1 MVARLQH
8 GTATATSRSL
18 FCCSLRPS
26 FFFAWHFAGLASN
39 PLRLFFFLFCP
50 FSRGSSQEFTNK
62 VITLW
67 YRPPELLLGATRYGF
82 AVDIWSAGCILAELV
97 LGRPLFTGKTEM
109 DQLKLIFDMVGTP
122 TTRSWPGITDLKL
135 LRTGDV
141 SIDGDS
147 NRKRPKLR
155 ERYLTKM
162 NANAPGA
169 VNLVEKLLEC
179 DPSKRLTASR
189 ALDHRYFFQEPRA
202 PDQPEELGEMK
213 LAEGGS
219 FHEFQTKKKR
229 KEAKAQAEKIKQAA
243 LDGGHTAKQAQEE
256 FDACYRGIMEKVA
269 QEGLALANAAAKN
282 SAGVEQIAEGDTR
295 ELQDERGRDVNNDQH
310 REKYRSSRSDR
321 SPDRRTSNSRS
332 SRERDYRDS
341 SSRGK
346 ERRPSSSRHE
356 SDRERSRDMSEKE
369 KNRDGSKEMDNKER
383 SRSSRRSS
391 ESEDRKKKRRREGEK
406 KSKDSTMMDTE
417 NSEQAK
423 ETAVE
428 KPQSEQNEDGEKKRS
443 DRPRDRSRDDDSR
456 KERRDRDRDRDHRRR
471 SKEREGRSRDSD
483 RDRASSGRSRD
494 DKKRKSRNRSRSTE
508 RDGSPGRSR
517 DDRHHRQRRERE
529 HPRHERDRD
538 RRHPHDDMRDSMRDS
553 ERRPRNDPHY
563 PPDDWGPRGPLPPMQ
578 RRRDEFGGGNPD
590 FDGPPRHPHDRH
602 PRGGD
607 PGPYGGDWGPRG
619 GPDFRGPPGR
629 RGGPPHGGRPMDY
642 YPPGGDPGYRDR
654 DRNRDRGPRRDRE
667 RR

>member
-1 MVARLQH
+1 M
-8 GTATATSRSL
+8 
-18 FCCSLRPS
+18 
-26 FFFAWHFAGLASN
+26 
-39 PLRLFFFLFCP
+39 
-50 FSRGSSQEFTNK
+50 
-62 VITLW
+62 
-67 YRPPELLLGATRYGF
+67 LGATRYGF

-282 SAGVEQIAEGDTR
+282 SAGVEKIAEGDTR
-295 ELQDERGRDVNNDQH
+295 ELQDERDRDVNDDQH
-310 REKYRSSRSDR
+310 RGKYRSSRSDR

-341 SSRGK
+341 SSRGRD
-346 ERRPSSSRHE
+346 RRPSSSRHE

-369 KNRDGSKEMDNKER
+369 KHRDGSKEMDNSHRDQDHSKER

-406 KSKDSTMMDTE
+406 KSKDSTMMDAE
-417 NSEQAK
+417 SSEQAK

-428 KPQSEQNEDGEKKRS
+428 RPKSEENEDGERKRS

-494 DKKRKSRNRSRSTE
+494 DKKRKSRNRSRSAE
-508 RDGSPGRSR
+508 RDASPGRSR

-563 PPDDWGPRGPLPPMQ
+563 PPDDWGPRGPPPPMQ

-619 GPDFRGPPGR
+619 GPGDFRGPPGR
-629 RGGPPHGGRPMDY
+629 RGGPPHSGRPMDY